1 MTREVDKTL
10 KAEVEKLDLDDAGDL
25 AKLKTIKRQRKAA
38 LTRTIGA
45 INVCVAD
52 RDPAG
57 VQTKLSYLADQL
69 ENLTF
74 VHDVYYAVITISD
87 DEDAC
92 IKAEELY
99 ESAQAAYTECV
110 DKTRVWL
117 DSVDEEGNLKP
128 VLPPVKEEVKVN
140 PGMTKTIPES
150 DSEIRKYNES
160 ILQFEQTKLDHDKKL
175 LDLLSLPSKTYTK
188 FDGNPLRYPAFEATV
203 NDEIISKNVPDGIKL
218 SRIIEMCEA
227 DALRSV
233 RNCPA
238 YGTPEEG
245 LKECIMIL
253 KERYGA
259 DHVLAQ
265 ALIRSLRSTK
275 TVNKPLEL
283 RDLYDDLKL
292 AQKNLDKLSLKSDF
306 ENQELIK
313 NTVKRCPTYVAALWR
328 KKVFSILE
336 EKNKYP
342 SFEQFVEFFKKIS
355 TQAND
360 ALYGQEYWNEMV
372 SKKSPSGAGSSN
384 VFSTVDSPKVQ
395 KCTHCSGGHSLHQC
409 ESFIALSP
417 KDRLA
422 KVRQKRLCFICLRAG
437 HRSVDCRFKQ
447 IQCTVPG
454 CAKRSTHNTLI
465 HIIPHQNVS
474 VQQDRPVDSSAAS
487 GTGNEVPG
495 TPKVGN
501 SGIVP
506 SNRLVYQPIVPV
518 TVSNG
523 ELSVKVFALKDS
535 GANSTYAS
543 DHLSNTLRLEGPVIS
558 HMQHTMSG
566 SADVS
571 SKLVNCEITSMTGE
585 RFSLSNVLVQSDMQ
599 APFPAQYIDVEKY
612 PWLKDIPLATVGH
625 DVKVDLIIGM
635 DRSDLTV
642 PLEYR
647 SHPTDRSAPYA
658 VNTPLGWMLHGPVD
672 SSWMTNRPAVG
683 KMAYTESF
691 PAITDE
697 DLYEEVSLAEDF
709 TEGMSQADK
718 KVIDYWDKTCVL
730 KEGNYELPIPW
741 KDDFKKPVFPD
752 NRHVALKRLNGLK
765 HKLTKLGKF
774 DEYAKGMQNF
784 IDNDY
789 VEEVPE
795 GELDLNDGSVF
806 FMPHH
811 GVSTEAKPKLRIC
824 FDALTEYEGF
834 SVNNQTLQGPDLIN
848 PLRGVLLRFMQYEHA
863 FQGDIKQMYLQ
874 CRIPVNE
881 RNTLRF
887 FWFKEGRIVQYRLCV
902 HFFGGRWC
910 SAASA
915 YCLRKAADTYSP
927 TPQVRELIYRSFYVD
942 DCTSSHKKEREMEA
956 ALFGIKDTLME
967 AHMNLTKIVSTSQSL
982 MEKVPENDRAPEAK
996 ALGENVLSK
1005 ALGVRWDVGRD
1016 ILYYVNRLSCQDKPV
1031 TKREILKK
1039 VSKMYDPLGLLSPI
1053 LHKGRLI
1060 FQESTREVLQ
1070 WDDPVPEHLDQA
1082 WRKWVNTL
1090 ASVSNLCFPRCI
1102 MPSEYLSSYVE
1113 LHSFSDGGS
1122 YGYGA
1127 VCYLRMISYNTGDI
1141 RVILLSGKSRLCPL
1155 KEVSVPRVELCG
1167 AVESVK
1173 LGAMIKDELT
1183 IKVSRSIYWTDSKIL
1198 LAYIRNEHKRFKV
1211 YVANRVG
1218 TILRHTSASEWLYV
1232 PSNENPA
1239 DVATKGCTVSELPE
1253 SWINGPDFLK
1263 VPQEWRDRCS
1273 AEISVK
1279 VSDMEMHH
1287 GQPEAV
1293 GNQVSAEINPLD
1305 QLMNHYSSFYRLKKA
1320 VVYLKRFCK
1329 YLKNKPKK
1337 AELITV
1343 DELHDA
1349 ENVLLSHVQNTA
1361 LKEDMKNLVKN
1372 GKVNQ
1377 NSSLSRLCP
1386 FIHKD
1391 GLMRV
1396 GGKLGKTSLTLG
1408 QKHQVII
1415 PKGHRIGKLI
1425 VHDYHNATHV
1435 GTKWLLSLILN
1446 KYWIVRVENYI
1457 KYVKRSCVLCRR
1469 LYASPEQ
1476 QYMADLP
1483 LERCLSGNPPFSF
1496 VGADIF
1502 GPLYAVQG
1510 RAQVKRYGCIYSCM
1524 NTRGCHL
1531 ELLDS
1536 LDTDSFILGMRRF
1549 ISRRGCPKKVYSDN
1563 GSNLVSARKEIKLAL
1578 QQLDKEKVVS
1588 EARQNDIDWHF
1599 NPPLASNF
1607 GGFYERMIRSVRS
1620 ILAAQ
1625 LSSPVPKMTTEVM
1638 RTIFCEVEAI
1648 LNSRPITKVS
1658 LDIDDDSYLTPNH
1671 LILLKGYKPMSWG
1684 NDIGKNYRS
1693 HWQIVRQFADDFWR
1707 RWMKSYLPALQ
1718 SRQKW
1723 LSLGRNLKKGDLV
1736 LMVDECQNRGFWN
1749 LALVDDVYPSSD
1761 GLVRSVAVKTAKKSY
1776 DRPVN
1781 KLVLLEGAE

>member
-1 MTREVDKTL
+1 MASKVEPDKALEDEVAL
-10 KAEVEKLDLDDAGDL
+10 LDLEKSDDL
-25 AKLKTIKRQRKAA
+25 AKLKIIKRQRKAA
-38 LTRTIGA
+38 VTRTIGA
-45 INVCVAD
+45 IGVCVAD
-52 RDPAG
+52 RDPSE
-57 VQTKLSYLADQL
+57 VKSKLSTLTDQFV
-69 ENLTF
+69 NFTY
-74 VHDVYYAVITISD
+74 VHDIFYDSIDD
-87 DEDAC
+87 DEEY
-92 IKAEELY
+92 IKAEEMFN
-99 ESAQAAYTECV
+99 SAQAAYAECV
-110 DKTRVWL
+110 SKARNWL
-117 DSVDEEGNLKP
+117 DMVDENGELKP
-128 VLPPVKEEVKVN
+128 LPPPQPPVKEETVTVVSN
-140 PGMTKTIPES
+140 TDSSNES
-150 DSEIRKYNES
+150 KIQIDSEMKKLNES
-160 ILQFEQTKLDHDKKL
+160 MLNFEQKKLEHDKKM
-175 LDLLSLPSKTYTK
+175 LDLLSLPSKIYTK

-203 NDEIISKNVPDGIKL
+203 NDEIMSKDVPDGIKL

-227 DALRSV
+227 DALRSI

-245 LKECIMIL
+245 LKECLKIL

-259 DHVLAQ
+259 DHILTQ

-275 TVNKPLEL
+275 TVNKPLEI
-283 RDLYDDLKL
+283 RDLYDDLRL

-313 NTVKRCPTYVAALWR
+313 NTVKRCPSYIANLWR
-328 KKVFSILE
+328 KKVFSVLE
-336 EKNKYP
+336 AESKYP
-342 SFEQFVEFFKKIS
+342 TFEQFVEFFKKVS

-360 ALYGQEYWNEMV
+360 PLYGQEYWNEMMN
-372 SKKSPSGAGSSN
+372 KKSSSGSGGSN
-384 VFSTVDSPKVQ
+384 VFSSVGSSKTQ
-395 KCTHCSGGHSLHQC
+395 KCVHCSGDHSLHQC

-422 KVRQKRLCFICLRAG
+422 QVRQKRLCFLCLRAG
-437 HRSVDCRFKQ
+437 HRSVDCRLKQ

-454 CAKRSTHNTLI
+454 CAKRSSHNTLI
-465 HIIPHQNVS
+465 HIPIQERQSP
-474 VQQDRPVDSSAAS
+474 AADTGS
-487 GTGNEVPG
+487 GTSGA
-495 TPKVGN
+495 PKVGQ
-501 SGIVP
+501 SGVVP
-506 SNRLVYQPIVPV
+506 SKKLVYQPIVPV

-523 ELSVKVFALKDS
+523 ELSMKVFALKDS
-535 GANSTYAS
+535 GANTTYAS
-543 DHLSNTLRLEGPVIS
+543 DHLSNMLRLEGPVVS
-558 HMQHTMSG
+558 HLQHTMSG
-566 SADVS
+566 SGDVS

-585 RFSLSNVLVQSDMQ
+585 RFSLNNVLVQSDMQ

-612 PWLKDIPLATVGH
+612 PWLKDIPLTTVGH

-647 SHPTDRSAPYA
+647 RHPADRSAPYA

-672 SSWMTNRPAVG
+672 SSWARSQPAVG
-683 KMAYTESF
+683 KMAYTESL
-691 PAITDE
+691 PAIIDE
-697 DLYEEVSLAEDF
+697 DMYEEVSPAEDF
-709 TEGMSQADK
+709 TDGMSRSEE
-718 KVIDYWDKTCVL
+718 KVLEFWGENLVMKD
-730 KEGNYELPIPW
+730 GHFELPIPW
-741 KDDFKKPVFPD
+741 KNFQKPSFPD
-752 NRHVALKRLNGLK
+752 NRHVALKRLNSLK
-765 HKLTKLGKF
+765 HKLLKQGKF

-789 VEEVPE
+789 VEEVPLAE
-795 GELDLNDGSVF
+795 VDLNDGSVF
-806 FMPHH
+806 YMPHH

-834 SVNNQTLQGPDLIN
+834 SVNNQTLQGPDMIN

-874 CRIPVNE
+874 CRVPENE

-887 FWFKEGRIVQYRLCV
+887 LWFKNGKIVHYRLCV

-915 YCLRKAADTYSP
+915 FCLRKAADTFSP
-927 TPQVRELIYRSFYVD
+927 TPLVRELIYKSFYVD
-942 DCTSSHKKEREMEA
+942 DCTSSHQKEREMEEV
-956 ALFGIKDTLME
+956 LFGAKNTLIQAAMD
-967 AHMNLTKIVSTSQSL
+967 LTKIVSNSQTL
-982 MEKVPENDRAPEAK
+982 MEKVPEVDRAPEAK
-996 ALGENVLSK
+996 VIGENVLSK
-1005 ALGVRWDVGRD
+1005 TLGVRWDVSRD
-1016 ILYYVNRLSCQDKPV
+1016 CLYYVNRLSYFDSRV
-1031 TKREILKK
+1031 TKRQMLRIG
-1039 VSKMYDPLGLLSPI
+1039 KMYCPLGWIQPI
-1053 LHKGRLI
+1053 LHKGKLI
-1060 FQESTREVLQ
+1060 FQEACRENIG
-1070 WDDPVPEHLDQA
+1070 WDDPVPEHLDVA
-1082 WRKWVNTL
+1082 WRAWVDSL
-1090 ASVSNLCFPRCI
+1090 QKVSELIFPRCI
-1102 MPSEYLSSYVE
+1102 MTSEYISSYVE
-1113 LHSFSDGGS
+1113 LHSFSDGGL
-1122 YGYGA
+1122 YGFGA
-1127 VCYLRMISYNTGDI
+1127 VSYLRLVSYSTGSI
-1141 RVILLSGKSRLCPL
+1141 KVHLLAGKSRLCPI
-1155 KEVSVPRVELCG
+1155 KQISVPRSELCG
-1167 AVESVK
+1167 AVENVK
-1173 LGAMIKDELT
+1173 LSAMIKEQLT
-1183 IKVSRSIYWTDSKIL
+1183 IKVSRCIYWTDSKIL
-1198 LAYIRNEHKRFKV
+1198 LGYLRNEHRRFKV

-1218 TILRHTSASEWLYV
+1218 TILRHSEASEWLYV

-1239 DVATKGCTVSELPE
+1239 DVATKGCTVSDLPD
-1253 SWINGPDFLK
+1253 SWINGPEFLK
-1263 VPQEWRDRCS
+1263 VPQEWKDRCS
-1273 AEISVK
+1273 EEISVE
-1279 VSDMEMHH
+1279 VSEMEMHP
-1287 GQPEAV
+1287 GKPEAV
-1293 GNQVSAEINPLD
+1293 SNQVSAEVNPLD
-1305 QLMNHYSSFYRLKKA
+1305 RLMNHYSSFYRLKKA

-1329 YLKNKPKK
+1329 YLKDKRNPKK

-1343 DELHDA
+1343 SELHDA
-1349 ENVLLSHVQNTA
+1349 EHVLLSHVQSTA
-1361 LKEDMKNLVKN
+1361 LKEDIKNLKKN

-1391 GLMRV
+1391 GLLRV

-1415 PKGHRIGKLI
+1415 PKDHRIGKLI

-1435 GTKWLLSLILN
+1435 GTNWLLSLILN
-1446 KYWIVRVENYI
+1446 KYWIVRIKSYI
-1457 KYVKRSCVLCRR
+1457 KYVKRSCVVCRR

-1496 VGADIF
+1496 VGVDLF

-1510 RAQVKRYGCIYSCM
+1510 RSQVKRYGCIYSCM

-1536 LDTDSFILGMRRF
+1536 LDTESFILGLRRF
-1549 ISRRGCPKKVYSDN
+1549 LSRRGCPKKVYSDN
-1563 GSNLVSARKEIKLAL
+1563 GSNLVSAHKEIKLAL
-1578 QQLDKEKVVS
+1578 KQLDKEKVIN
-1588 EARQNDIDWHF
+1588 EARQNDIEWHF

-1684 NDIGKNYRS
+1684 DDIGKSYRS
-1693 HWQIVRQFADDFWR
+1693 HWQIVRKFADDFWK
-1707 RWMKSYLPALQ
+1707 RWVKSYLPALQ

-1723 LSLGRNLKKGDLV
+1723 LSVRRNLKKGDLV

-1749 LALVDDVYPSSD
+1749 LALVDEVYPSSD